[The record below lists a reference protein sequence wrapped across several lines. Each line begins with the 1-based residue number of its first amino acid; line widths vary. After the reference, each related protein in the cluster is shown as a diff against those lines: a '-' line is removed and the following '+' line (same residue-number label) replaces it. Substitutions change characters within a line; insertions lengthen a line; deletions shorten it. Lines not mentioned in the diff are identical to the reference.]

1 MMNPKKLT
9 ALYGIKWN
17 PFAKKVPIEGINI
30 DDKLQDFCWR
40 AENLVMDGG
49 FAMITGPVGTGKS
62 VALRWLAHRLN
73 QLQDVKVGEII
84 RPQSNLADFYR
95 ELADLFGMSLQ
106 ISNRFNSYRSLRE
119 KWMSHI
125 ESTLFR
131 PILLI
136 DEAQEMIPLVLSEL
150 RLMSS
155 NHFDSRSIITVIL
168 CGDERLPEKFR
179 HPDLIPL
186 GSRIKSR
193 LITEHKNQ
201 EDLAAALNELI
212 NKAGNPTLMTKEL
225 IHTLADRSMGNYRA
239 MMQMAEHLL
248 EEGARREIPQ
258 LDEKLFFE
266 LFSTNKLPRNRRRKS
281 K

>member
-1 MMNPKKLT
+1 
-9 ALYGIKWN
+9 
-17 PFAKKVPIEGINI
+17 
-30 DDKLQDFCWR
+30 
-40 AENLVMDGG
+40 
-49 FAMITGPVGTGKS
+49 
-62 VALRWLAHRLN
+62 
-73 QLQDVKVGEII
+73 
-84 RPQSNLADFYR
+84 
-95 ELADLFGMSLQ
+95 
-106 ISNRFNSYRSLRE
+106 
-119 KWMSHI
+119 
-125 ESTLFR
+125 
-131 PILLI
+131 
-136 DEAQEMIPLVLSEL
+136 
-150 RLMSS
+150 MSS